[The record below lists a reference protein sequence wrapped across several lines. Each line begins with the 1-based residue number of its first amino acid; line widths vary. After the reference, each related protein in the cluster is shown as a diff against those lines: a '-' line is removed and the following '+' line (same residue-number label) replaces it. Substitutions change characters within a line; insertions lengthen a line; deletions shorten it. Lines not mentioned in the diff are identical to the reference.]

1 MEIYLSVSTSIP
13 MDPSLTL
20 PSLSPAPFE
29 GVDCGGTEV
38 RSKLKRSLAKLLL
51 KRREASEQRE
61 NSGGER
67 REAWLL
73 LLRFIWAK
81 CQSTGDQTV
90 ATHSV
95 GQRAKLQLGG
105 TEWMDGATGEQ
116 DFKGACK
123 DAICSVGR
131 QFNWVS
137 NVNGLSTAGSL
148 ALTWAAT
155 SP

>member
-13 MDPSLTL
+13 MDPFLTL
-20 PSLSPAPFE
+20 PSLSLASFE
-29 GVDCGGTEV
+29 GVDCGETEV

-105 TEWMDGATGEQ
+105 RSGWTRLLGSRISRGRVRMLSVQSGDSLIGLAT
-116 DFKGACK
+116 
-123 DAICSVGR
+123 
-131 QFNWVS
+131 
-137 NVNGLSTAGSL
+137 STACPL
-148 ALTWAAT
+148 LDHWR
-155 SP
+155 

>member
-1 MEIYLSVSTSIP
+1 M
-13 MDPSLTL
+13 
-20 PSLSPAPFE
+20 
-29 GVDCGGTEV
+29 EV

-90 ATHSV
+90 ATSV

-116 DFKGACK
+116 DFKGG
-123 DAICSVGR
+123 V
-131 QFNWVS
+131 
-137 NVNGLSTAGSL
+137 
-148 ALTWAAT
+148 
-155 SP
+155 